1 MFQSATKLSSSVVL
15 DFLSYCCQ
23 KVTPKCLA
31 FVDQINL
38 IGLIINGISQLT
50 LRKNL
55 LKRKIFYD
63 TNRIKLKRSIK
74 LKKMQK

>member
-15 DFLSYCCQ
+15 DFLSYCWQ

-31 FVDQINL
+31 FVDL